1 MNLYEM
7 FDHLSECNTG
17 QRADFLTDL
26 AKRDA
31 KRAETLARMLIAD
44 KADALPEP
52 SMDAL
57 LNVTQ
62 EIQVPIAPV
71 EGRVIGGFALLRS
84 LGRGGM
90 GEVWLAQRQAGS
102 AVQQVAIKILRVDI
116 RNHEAKL
123 RFSLEQRLIASLDH
137 PFVARMIDAGDADGA
152 PWIAMEYVD
161 GAPILSWCDEHKL
174 GVRARIALMLQVL
187 EAVAHAHDHL
197 IVHRDLKS
205 SNVMVTSDGRPKLLD
220 FGIAKVIGD
229 TKATSTAQRFFS
241 LGSVAPEQYS
251 GERTSIATDVY
262 QLGILLFELLVG
274 AAPYPMEGLSPE
286 QIQTLIM
293 YRPPELPSRSVP
305 PEAASLRG
313 LARAGQLARVLEGEL
328 DLILMYALR
337 KNPTER
343 YRSTVD
349 FARDL
354 QAFLDGR
361 PVLASGQS
369 AGYRAKKFLR
379 RHWLPTSLAA
389 TALACLLGLVLQLV
403 MRDAAL
409 SKARIEAVAA
419 RDQAQQERDKAN
431 NLNSFL
437 LELFRAANP
446 TASVKKDL
454 PSIVSDAIALELNRQ
469 QYTRDPGTAIALVKA
484 ALGLGELAQAR
495 KLTNELQRSSSR
507 YSNDEQRQILF
518 LRANIANINA
528 DFPLLIQINADLAR
542 NISGASLEQQVLFI
556 GYVGQTQLKSHPEKV
571 LQITAI
577 SPLPAT
583 LIRLRARALTQLGRD
598 NDAVSLL
605 KDASASKELTPLER
619 LGILQSL
626 TLGYLSIDQVQPA
639 LSASTA
645 MIGAAKALFGT
656 SSKRLAPYLNTQ
668 ARVFIEAKKLHAA
681 IQIFDSILATPAI
694 DNNMRLAVQCN
705 RALLGT
711 MQDQIDDKSKDFVRT
726 LWQHSAAM
734 DPPARKRIQL
744 SALRVAASEQLLTSA
759 LAIASVQINNVEV
772 EEPTNT
778 ELKIWMEALRQSRPQ
793 AAQIEDWKLSLSN
806 VRSQDVQL
814 IQFLNK

>member
-7 FDHLSECNTG
+7 FDHLAELNTG
-17 QRADFLTDL
+17 QRAEFIRDLSKTD
-26 AKRDA
+26 AM
-31 KRAETLARMLIAD
+31 RAATLERMLIAD

-52 SMDAL
+52 SMGAL
-57 LNVTQ
+57 LNVAQ
-62 EIQVPIAPV
+62 AIQTPV
-71 EGRVIGGFALLRS
+71 TPAEGRVIGGFALLRS

-90 GEVWLAQRQAGS
+90 GEVWLAQRQAGG

-123 RFSLEQRLIASLDH
+123 RFALEQRLIASLDH
-137 PFVARMIDAGDADGA
+137 PFVARMIDAGESDGA

-161 GAPILSWCDEHKL
+161 GAPLLNWCDEHKL
-174 GVRARIALMLQVL
+174 GIRARIALMLQVL
-187 EAVAHAHDHL
+187 EAAGHAHDHL

-205 SNVMVTSDGRPKLLD
+205 SNVMVTRDGRPKLLD

-229 TKATSTAQRFFS
+229 TQATSTAQRFFS

-262 QLGILLFELLVG
+262 QLGILLYELLVG
-274 AAPYPMEGLSPE
+274 SPPYPMEGLSPE

-293 YRPPELPSRSVP
+293 HRPPELPSRSVP
-305 PEAASLRG
+305 PQAAMLRG
-313 LARAGQLARVLEGEL
+313 LARPAQLAKVLEGEL

-354 QAFLDGR
+354 QAFLEGR

-369 AGYRAKKFLR
+369 ASYRAKKFLR
-379 RHWLPTSLAA
+379 RHWIPASLAA

-403 MRDAAL
+403 VRDAAL

-419 RDQAQQERDKAN
+419 RDQAHQERDKAN

-437 LELFRAANP
+437 LELFRAASP

-454 PSIVSDAIALELNRQ
+454 PTIVSDAIALELSRQ
-469 QYTRDPGTAIALVKA
+469 HYKSDPSTAIALVKA

-495 KLTNELQRSSSR
+495 SLTNELQLLSSR
-507 YSNDEQRQILF
+507 FSKDEQRQILF
-518 LRANIANINA
+518 LRANIANINT
-528 DFPLLIQINADLAR
+528 DFPMLVQINAELAHH
-542 NISGASLEQQVLFI
+542 IKGASLAQQVLFI
-556 GYVGQTQLKSHPEKV
+556 GYVGQTQLKSHPENV

-577 SPLPAT
+577 TPLPAP
-583 LIRLRARALTQLGRD
+583 LIRLRARALTQLGRHKD
-598 NDAVSLL
+598 SVLLL
-605 KDASASKELTPLER
+605 KDASARKELTPLER

-626 TLGYLSIDQVQPA
+626 THGYLTTEQMDSA
-639 LSASTA
+639 LSASAT
-645 MIGAAKALFGT
+645 MINAARALYGE
-656 SSKRLAPYLNTQ
+656 SSTRLVPYLNTQ
-668 ARVFIEAKKLHAA
+668 ARVFIEVKELRTA

-694 DNNMRLAVQCN
+694 DDSVRLAVQCN

-711 MQDQIDDKSKDFVRT
+711 MQDPIDDESKKFVRA
-726 LWQHSAAM
+726 LWLDSVGIEAYAK
-734 DPPARKRIQL
+734 KRMQL
-744 SALRVAASEQLLTSA
+744 SALRVAASEQLFASA
-759 LAIASVQINNVEV
+759 LAIAIVQIKNVEV
-772 EEPTNT
+772 EEPTHT
-778 ELKIWMEALRQSRPQ
+778 ELNIWVQALRQSKPLP
-793 AAQIEDWKLSLSN
+793 AQIEDWKVSLRN

-814 IQFLNK
+814 IRFLNK